1 MSNRKTIMQSL
12 LQIYLQENGQIWKS
26 EKIIDRV
33 KKETQ
38 IYYIF
43 GDTILRAL
51 RQLRSD
57 GKLDY
62 DIIGEKRNRNYKW
75 K

>member
-1 MSNRKTIMQSL
+1 MSNRKTIMQVL
-12 LQIYLQENGQIWKS
+12 LQIYHEEKGQIWKS
-26 EKIIDRV
+26 EKIIEKV
-33 KKETQ
+33 KHETQ

-62 DIIGEKRNRNYKW
+62 DIIGEKKNRDYKW